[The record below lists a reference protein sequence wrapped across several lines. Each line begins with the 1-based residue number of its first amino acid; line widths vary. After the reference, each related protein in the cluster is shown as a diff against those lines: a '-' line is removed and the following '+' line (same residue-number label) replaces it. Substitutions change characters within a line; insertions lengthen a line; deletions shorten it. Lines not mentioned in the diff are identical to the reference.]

1 MPVTGGHEDVT
12 PRCCFV
18 RSKSLASGVMTKERL
33 KSPRARL
40 FVALDL
46 RDDLRDG
53 LVAWSR
59 RELDDPALRIVP
71 PESLHITL
79 AFLGYLPEKEI
90 GGLGEIVGRLS
101 SPAPTIEL
109 GDPIAKPSLGRV
121 RLFAVPAVSP
131 AAGALQGELEKELVA
146 AQLYKPEKRPFW
158 PHVTVGRV
166 KSAGRGSKRP
176 MAVEKPPGRLSKALL
191 GPADCVRVTLYRS
204 ELNPMGA
211 RYTPLAR
218 VELSRGGRQ

>member
-1 MPVTGGHEDVT
+1 VLS
-12 PRCCFV
+12 RAAAV
-18 RSKSLASGVMTKERL
+18 RSVVAVTKERL

-46 RDDLRDG
+46 PEGLRDG

-59 RELDDPALRIVP
+59 RQLHDPALRAVR
-71 PESLHITL
+71 PESLHLTL

-90 GGLGEIVGRLS
+90 GQLGEIVGRLR
-101 SPAPTIEL
+101 SPVPTIEL
-109 GDPIAKPSLGRV
+109 GDPVAKPSLARV
-121 RLFAVPAVSP
+121 RLFALPISSTGAV
-131 AAGALQGELEKELVA
+131 ALQTELEEELFA
-146 AQLYKPEKRPFW
+146 ARLYKPEKRPFW
-158 PHVTVGRV
+158 PHLTVARV

-176 MAVEKPPGRLSKALL
+176 MAVEEPPGRLPKALL
-191 GPADCVRVTLYRS
+191 EPARCVRVTLYRS

-218 VELSRGGRQ
+218 VELSRGGRH